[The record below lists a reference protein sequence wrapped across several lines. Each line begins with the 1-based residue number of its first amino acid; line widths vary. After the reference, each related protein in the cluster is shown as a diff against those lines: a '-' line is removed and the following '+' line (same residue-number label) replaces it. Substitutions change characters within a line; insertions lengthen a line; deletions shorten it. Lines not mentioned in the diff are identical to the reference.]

1 MRLYARSFRGKRAR
15 GHRPHKR
22 GRNISK
28 IGAISLKE
36 VIASVNLVG
45 GTDAITFEA
54 FILQKLVPKLW
65 KGACVFMDN
74 YSIHKGEEVK
84 KFIESVG
91 AKVIDLPPYSPDFSP
106 IENFW
111 SQVKST
117 LRSLGART
125 YQALDLAIAQAFD
138 QVSTDDIRHWFTHCC
153 YYTSPI

>member
-1 MRLYARSFRGKRAR
+1 M
-15 GHRPHKR
+15 
-22 GRNISK
+22 
-28 IGAISLKE
+28 IGAISLKG

-45 GTDAITFEA
+45 GTDGITFKA

-65 KGACVFMDN
+65 NGACVFLDN

-84 KFIESVG
+84 KMIESVG

-111 SQVKST
+111 SKVKST

-125 YQALDLAIAQAFD
+125 YHALDKRDRTGF
-138 QVSTDDIRHWFTHCC
+138 
-153 YYTSPI
+153 